1 MPSTRECDSYEL
13 LTWLAPYC
21 ERRELAQASDL
32 MKAALALPDSAVRSL
47 RSA

>member
-1 MPSTRECDSYEL
+1 MPSTRECDSYEAIDL
-13 LTWLAPYC
+13 VGTFC
-21 ERRELAQASDL
+21 KGRELAQAGDL